1 MNALQAEIQATG
13 TDLVAIGNGTA
24 AMAEDFV
31 SQFAIDYPVYT
42 DPERRTYQAMGWR
55 RGLGINIRMLGHSM
69 RAMGKGFVQGRR
81 QGDTWQQGGEALL
94 STSGAVLWACASSEA
109 GKHASD
115 AQIRAA
121 LAKL

>member
-1 MNALQAEIQATG
+1 MKTLQAEIQATG

-24 AMAEDFV
+24 AMAKDFV

-42 DPERRTYQAMGWR
+42 DPERSTYQAMGWR
-55 RGLGINIRMLGHSM
+55 RGLGINFSTLGHSM
-69 RAMGKGFVQGRR
+69 RAMGKGFVQGRT

-115 AQIRAA
+115 EQIRAA